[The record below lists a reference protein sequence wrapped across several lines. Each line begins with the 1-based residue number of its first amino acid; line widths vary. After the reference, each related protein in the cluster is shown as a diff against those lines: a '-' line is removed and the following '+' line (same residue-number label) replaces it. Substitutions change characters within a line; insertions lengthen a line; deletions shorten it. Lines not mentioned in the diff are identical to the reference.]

1 MVRCP
6 ATPKLFAF
14 SLFVMLMIGP
24 LRDGQAQTV
33 PDTVNIPDVPVPA
46 SAPVEFGLPPIQKF
60 LPADYQAHR
69 QNWAFAQTANGVM
82 YIGNSSG
89 VLEYD
94 GVRWRV
100 ITLPNYGLVRALAL
114 DPTSDRVYVG
124 SVDEIG
130 YLEPDANGVMQYQ
143 SLLPQLP
150 AEQRKFSNVWH
161 CHVNKHGVYFTTS
174 GRLFRFGPDGMKS
187 WPSQHQFV
195 HSVVVGDRFFLRD
208 EQVGLLEQLD
218 DELRPVPGGEVFSE
232 HRISVLLE
240 WPGKGDLL
248 AISRTLGFM
257 RYDGQRFSKWPTEL
271 DAGLQAQLVSSATP
285 LADGRLAVGML
296 KGGLFMLNS
305 AGRLVGQLNRQSGLP
320 DNSIYRL
327 FQDQQHG
334 LWLGT
339 DNGIARLQL
348 GLGFSRFNLVHGL
361 DGNVYAMQRFNGEL
375 YVGTA
380 QGLYRLQPGPLP
392 AFTAVPGFHG
402 AVFALQPYQNQLLV
416 GNYNGVYRLGPAG
429 AELLYKCD
437 SANRLLL
444 VGGVEPLLLVTD
456 LNGISRLK
464 PEGEHWRFVG
474 RISGV
479 NDNAAKVVLDRQGVV
494 WLMLRGQD
502 VLVKLDAV
510 NSNWVKGPVTVSRID
525 VGKQFSD
532 LPVFWL
538 TLING
543 QMRIIHQQHLYQL
556 DESSGKLSIDPRFQ
570 QLFTSEANQRAAYQ
584 IQAIGDTPDGHW
596 LLAQHP
602 VSNSWVMGKT
612 SLQHDGSYR
621 WQAQED
627 TGANAYSNWYREED
641 GRIWLGGT
649 ELYQWD
655 PTVKPAPAGAF
666 SLVLRQVIAAEGPLP
681 LRQAFVQEQALALRY
696 PQNKL
701 RFEFAATSFLGPSE
715 YAVWLEGVDAGW
727 SEWSPAAFASY
738 NSLWEGDYVL
748 KVKARNSAGF
758 EAQLPPFALQIA
770 PPWFRTFW
778 AYALYVLLAL
788 LLLNRWYHWR
798 SSLLRAEAILLNQL
812 VDQRTADLSKAKTE
826 VEQTLTSLKA
836 TQHQLVRAEKMA
848 ALGQLVAG
856 VAHEVNTPL
865 GVALTGSS
873 FLRESTETLADTLS
887 AGQLR
892 KQDLDSFIGSALESS
907 QLIERN
913 LQRAADLIS
922 NFKQVSVDRSS
933 GERRQFQLQSFLT
946 EVAQSLKTLWRNRPL
961 ELVVDCP
968 VDLVMQSYPGS
979 LSQVITMLAQNSLL
993 HAFAPD
999 EAGQMDLVVHQPD
1012 ANHCEISFADNGC
1025 GIATEHLDKIFEPFF
1040 TTKRAHGG
1048 TGLGLHILF
1057 NLVTAR
1063 LGGTV
1068 AVESEPGAGCR
1079 FILLLPLIAPA
1090 PETTTAADA
1099 AVDLGH

>member
-1 MVRCP
+1 MP
-6 ATPKLFAF
+6 T
-14 SLFVMLMIGP
+14 
-24 LRDGQAQTV
+24 
-33 PDTVNIPDVPVPA
+33 
-46 SAPVEFGLPPIQKF
+46 SAPVEFGLPPMQKF

-82 YIGNSSG
+82 YIGNSAG

-94 GVRWRV
+94 GVRWRL
-100 ITLPNYGLVRALAL
+100 IAIPNNALVRALAL
-114 DPTSDRVYVG
+114 DPTTDRVYVG
-124 SVDEIG
+124 ALDEIG
-130 YLEPDANGVMQYQ
+130 YLEPDTNGVMQYQ

-150 AEQRKFSNVWH
+150 AEQRSFSNVWH

-174 GRLFRFGPDGMKS
+174 GRLFRFGPDGVKS

-195 HSVVVGDRFFLRD
+195 HSTVVGERFFLRD
-208 EQVGLLEQLD
+208 EQVGLLEQTD
-218 DELRPVPGGEVFSE
+218 DELRLVPGGEMFSE

-257 RYDGQRFSKWPTEL
+257 RYDGQGFTNWPTEI
-271 DAGLQAQLVSSATP
+271 DTELQSKLIVSATP

-296 KGGLFMLNS
+296 KDGLFILNS
-305 AGRLVGQLNRQSGLP
+305 AGRLVGQLNRQTGLP
-320 DNSIYRL
+320 DNSIYKL
-327 FQDQQHG
+327 FQDQQQG

-348 GLGFSRFNLVHGL
+348 GLGFSRFNLAQGL
-361 DGNVYAMQRFNGEL
+361 DGNVYAMQRFNGQL

-392 AFTAVPGFHG
+392 VFSAVPGFHG
-402 AVFALQPYQNQLLV
+402 AVFALQPYQNQLIV
-416 GNYNGVYRLGPAG
+416 GHYNGVYRLGPVG
-429 AELLYKCD
+429 AELLHKFD
-437 SANRLLL
+437 SANGLLL
-444 VGGVEPLLLVTD
+444 VPGAEPMLLVAE

-474 RISGV
+474 RIPDV
-479 NDNAAKVVLDRQGVV
+479 HDNATLMQLDRQGVV
-494 WLMLRGQD
+494 WLKLRGQD
-502 VLVKLDAV
+502 VLVKLEAQNGDWAKGAV
-510 NSNWVKGPVTVSRID
+510 NVSRMDI
-525 VGKQFSD
+525 GKQLAG
-532 LPVFWL
+532 LPLFWL
-538 TLING
+538 TLLQG
-543 QMRIIHQQHLYQL
+543 QMRIIHQQQLYQL
-556 DESSGKLSIDPRFQ
+556 DESSGKLSIDPRFR
-570 QLFTSEANQRAAYQ
+570 QLFASEANQMVAYQ

-612 SLQHDGSYR
+612 SLQNDGSYR
-621 WQAQED
+621 WQAKED
-627 TGANAYSNWYREED
+627 SGANAYSNWYREDD

-655 PTVKPAPAGAF
+655 PTATPAPAGAF
-666 SLVLRQVIAAEGPLP
+666 SLVLRQVIAAEGLLP
-681 LRQAFVQEQALALRY
+681 LRQAFVQEQPFALRY

-701 RFEFAATSFLGPSE
+701 RFEFAATSFQGPSE

-748 KVKARNSAGF
+748 KVKARNGAGF
-758 EAQLPPFALQIA
+758 EAQLAPFALQIS
-770 PPWFRTFW
+770 PPWFRTIW
-778 AYALYVLLAL
+778 AYAVYALLFL

-798 SSLLRAEAILLNQL
+798 SSRLRAEAILLNQL

-826 VEQTLTSLKA
+826 VEQTLTSLKS
-836 TQHQLVRAEKMA
+836 TQRQLVRAEKMA

-873 FLRESTETLADTLS
+873 FLRESTEILAGQLGS
-887 AGQLR
+887 GQLR
-892 KQDLDSFIGSALESS
+892 KQELDNFLCSALESS

-933 GERRQFQLQSFLT
+933 GERRQFNLRGFLL
-946 EVAQSLKTLWRNRPL
+946 EVEQSLATLWRNRS
-961 ELVVDCP
+961 VQFIIDCP
-968 VDLVMQSYPGS
+968 ADIQLDTYPGA
-979 LSQVITMLAQNSLL
+979 LSQVITILAQNSLL
-993 HAFAPD
+993 HGFATD
-999 EAGQMDLVVHQPD
+999 GGGEMRLYVRQTELEQL
-1012 ANHCEISFADNGC
+1012 EIIFADNGA
-1025 GIATEHLDKIFEPFF
+1025 GIATAHLEKVFEPFF

-1068 AVESEPGAGCR
+1068 TVESQPGAGCR